1 MPKNYYVRNNVGK
14 ARYVVNFHDGVKT
27 HADGSEFYDIR
38 IVNNK
43 RKLNATIAELRRS
56 GYVER

>member
-1 MPKNYYVRNNVGK
+1 MNYHIRSNIGK
-14 ARYVVNFHDGVKT
+14 ARYVVSFHDGIKT

-38 IVNNK
+38 IARNK
-43 RKLNATIAELRRS
+43 RELNAFVSDLRRS